1 MEETKKPVSKRR
13 LPDGSYNK
21 KPLDPNYF
29 NIYYHS
35 KGKEIIKC
43 NRCGKECRK
52 NYLSKHTNTTKCWAE
67 FCNSMKV
74 IYQEMPEFDF

>member
-29 NIYYHS
+29 NNYYHS

-52 NYLSKHTNTTKCWAE
+52 TKCWAE

>member
-29 NIYYHS
+29 NNYYHS
-35 KGKEIIKC
+35 KE
-43 NRCGKECRK
+43 K
-52 NYLSKHTNTTKCWAE
+52 N
-67 FCNSMKV
+67 
-74 IYQEMPEFDF
+74 